1 MRSRDYAV
9 NNFMRRR
16 KVMSG
21 KSHTQTS
28 SYLRR

>member
-1 MRSRDYAV
+1 
-9 NNFMRRR
+9 
-16 KVMSG
+16 MSG